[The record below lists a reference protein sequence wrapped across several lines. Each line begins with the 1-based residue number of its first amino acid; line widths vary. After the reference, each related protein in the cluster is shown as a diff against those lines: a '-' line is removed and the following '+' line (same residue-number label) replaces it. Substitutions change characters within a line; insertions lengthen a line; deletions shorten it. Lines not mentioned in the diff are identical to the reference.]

1 MLQHMYGYRRGCI
14 TVVYPG
20 HAGGPADVLGDVL
33 ADVLGDVLADVRD
46 DIFRDVLELGIAR
59 SLTALMAPPRA
70 RSQRRTS
77 SWSWKSLNKLGKFRH
92 MKENV

>member
-1 MLQHMYGYRRGCI
+1 MCVQHICGYRRGCF
-14 TVVYPG
+14 TVGYPG

-46 DIFRDVLELGIAR
+46 DIFRDVLELDI
-59 SLTALMAPPRA
+59 A

-77 SWSWKSLNKLGKFRH
+77 SWSWKSQNKLGKFRH
-92 MKENV
+92 IKENV

>member
-1 MLQHMYGYRRGCI
+1 MLRHMYGYIRGCI

-33 ADVLGDVLADVRD
+33 ADVRD
-46 DIFRDVLELGIAR
+46 DIFRDVLELDIAR
-59 SLTALMAPPRA
+59 SLTALMAPPGT

-77 SWSWKSLNKLGKFRH
+77 SWSWESQNKLGKI
-92 MKENV
+92 

>member
-33 ADVLGDVLADVRD
+33 ADVLGDVLADVRG
-46 DIFRDVLELGIAR
+46 DIFRDVLELDIAR
-59 SLTALMAPPRA
+59 FPTAPMVPPGT

-77 SWSWKSLNKLGKFRH
+77 SWSWKSLNKLGKLRH